1 MKIYDKSNNLI
12 SIYKRYDE
20 ILDSKEFLTEHDN
33 EFQFG
38 TFNLSQGEIIEKHIH
53 YKQERIVSQTSE
65 GIVVLSGSLEINF
78 FDEDENFI
86 EKIKL
91 NQGDSVLI
99 ISGGHGINIL
109 DDCKFIEFKQGPYI
123 AEIDKKHF

>member
-12 SIYKRYDE
+12 SIYKRFDE

-53 YKQERIVSQTSE
+53 NKQERIVSQTSE
-65 GIVVLSGSLEINF
+65 GIVVLSGTLEINF